1 MARRPNQVSMPNPEF
16 GVDFDASARAM
27 HQSASKGSLMVHE
40 KAFSMPAVARKSL
53 AATMFERNT
62 MLKTLKRKI
71 ALVAVAALGSAG
83 LAVVAAPAANAANLT
98 ATATVTP
105 VRVTSTAGT
114 QDAVPRASLSFTT
127 PNALTDGGIDAFTIT
142 VTSAPTS
149 GALVNIGTQTNTAK
163 YYSDSLAT
171 NPAATG
177 GPTIATDILTASA
190 SVGDTLTFPI
200 WVTSTAPGTY
210 SGTLLLSD
218 ADANADVT
226 VSWSFT
232 TTGAPATISLDKSA
246 VNLPSVAEAT
256 TANSTGA
263 ALAGTTLTIT
273 VANTF
278 TAGNLVTL
286 AGFGNSASG
295 AGTNAAAVFNTTHV
309 IATATPTAI
318 TVVIPAVAADDGN
331 LDDVIGTATS
341 VIVHDAVVVSLKDA
355 AGKVTQPAT
364 GDSITASVVDATN
377 IVLQASAAYGASYTI
392 TDADLAD
399 STHTLRIASKTAT
412 ADSETITFTPAGV
425 LGATGVTAVTG
436 TATTIAY
443 GTLAATAASLVT
455 APSASAVILKNASTA
470 QTDYSVDPGT
480 SSFTIET
487 SGLEAGKAYRIGVL
501 VTEVVG
507 GGTSPAGTVSV
518 DGETAAAFTLGT
530 VRYKYGV
537 ASATGKVTTVIA
549 LTTLMTSTD
558 HIQINV
564 NSDDTTY
571 TQTSDVK
578 ITAATSQNTITLT
591 SPATTPSV
599 AVTGSTTTVAGTIK
613 DQYGNAFAGATV
625 TVVGDQTVS
634 SGTDPAN
641 LTAQAV
647 TDATGAFSVNLAAVS
662 SLATTMA
669 LTVDATRGGVS
680 ATQKTATINF
690 NAGGAA
696 SAITWAGLGDEDTA
710 VTATKH
716 PLIVVPFDGTMTG
729 AISDELWDVATGKAE
744 GDADANNDEC
754 WALEVNT
761 TPLAQVTFTGSE
773 GVLFSKTTC
782 IGQKVSDATM
792 VPTVTVASKTLDAT
806 PNSVWITSKK
816 VGLNTVT
823 MTSGSVTKTIKFY
836 AQNFFTAATKGEA
849 ARDIVL
855 DSATKSLSG
864 GEIGFVTATVVDTFG
879 NPVAQAAAASTV
891 KASITGAA
899 LLDGPSLSKSGL
911 VSDADGKITLG
922 IIAGN
927 AAGTATLT
935 VTGVNVA
942 GSQFGALVGAVTSTT
957 TAGTDATFK
966 ASANVKTAT
975 ITVTAASAASNPAI
989 DAVKT
994 DVSSVKADVKAVSDT
1009 VATLSKAVTTV
1020 QSSVTELTSS
1030 FATQIKSLTD
1040 AIAKISRAIA
1050 ALQKSLKKK

>member
-1 MARRPNQVSMPNPEF
+1 
-16 GVDFDASARAM
+16 
-27 HQSASKGSLMVHE
+27 
-40 KAFSMPAVARKSL
+40 
-53 AATMFERNT
+53 

-71 ALVAVAALGSAG
+71 ALVAVAALGASGVAIVSA
-83 LAVVAAPAANAANLT
+83 PIANADNLT

-114 QDAVPRASLSFTT
+114 QDAVPRANLSFTT

-149 GALVNIGTQTNTAK
+149 AAVVNIGTQTAAGK

-171 NPAATG
+171 APAATG

-190 SVGDTLTFPI
+190 AIGDTLTFPI

-210 SGTLLLSD
+210 AGTLLLSD

-232 TTGAPATISLDKSA
+232 TTGAPATISLDKTA
-246 VNLPSVAEAT
+246 VNLPSVAEVT
-256 TANSTGA
+256 TGNSTA
-263 ALAGTTLTIT
+263 AVLAGTTLTVT

-286 AGFGNSASG
+286 AGLGASAT
-295 AGTNAAAVFNTTHV
+295 AANAAGVFNTTHV

-318 TVVIPAVAADDGN
+318 TVVIPAAAADDGA
-331 LDDVIGTATS
+331 LADQVGTATS
-341 VIVHDAVVVSLKDA
+341 VIVHDSIVISVKDA
-355 AGKVTQPAT
+355 SGKVTQPAT
-364 GDSITASVVDATN
+364 GDSITASVVDAAN

-455 APSASAVILKNASTA
+455 APSASAVILKNASAA

-480 SSFTIET
+480 SSFTVET

-501 VTEVVG
+501 VTEVAA

-537 ASATGKVTTVIA
+537 ASASGKVTTVIA
-549 LTTLMTSTD
+549 LTTLMSSTD

-599 AVTGSTTTVAGTIK
+599 AVTGSTTKVAGTIK

-647 TDATGAFSVNLAAVS
+647 TDATGAFTVNLAAVS

-696 SAITWAGLGDEDTA
+696 TAITWAGLGDEDSA
-710 VTATKH
+710 VTATKL
-716 PLIVVPFDGTMTG
+716 PLIVVPFDGAMTG
-729 AISDELWDVATGKAE
+729 AVSDELWDVATAAPE
-744 GDADANNDEC
+744 GDANANNDEC

-773 GVLFSKTTC
+773 GVLFSTTTC
-782 IGQKVSDATM
+782 IGQNVSAATM
-792 VPTVTVASKTLDAT
+792 LPTVTVASKTLDAN

-823 MTSGSVTKTIKFY
+823 MTSGAVTKTIRFY
-836 AQNFFTAATKGEA
+836 AQNFFTAATKGES

-855 DSATKSLSG
+855 DSTTKSLTG
-864 GEIGFVTATVVDTFG
+864 GEIGFITATVVDTFG
-879 NPVAQAAAASTV
+879 NPVQQAAAASTV
-891 KASITGAA
+891 RAAITGAA

-927 AAGTATLT
+927 AAGSATLT

-942 GSQFGALVGAVTSTT
+942 GSQFGALVGTATSTT
-957 TAGTDATFK
+957 TAGTDTTFK

-975 ITVTAASAASNPAI
+975 ITVAAASAAANPAI
-989 DAVKT
+989 DA
-994 DVSSVKADVKAVSDT
+994 VKADVKAVSDT
-1009 VATLSKAVTTV
+1009 VKTLSNAVTTI

-1030 FATQIKSLTD
+1030 FSAQIKSLSS

-1050 ALQKSLKKK
+1050 ALSKRIR

>member
-1 MARRPNQVSMPNPEF
+1 
-16 GVDFDASARAM
+16 
-27 HQSASKGSLMVHE
+27 MVHE

-53 AATMFERNT
+53 AATLFERNT

-83 LAVVAAPAANAANLT
+83 LAVVAAPVANAAAAD
-98 ATATVTP
+98 ATSVAITP
-105 VRVTSTAGT
+105 VRVSATGGV
-114 QDAVPRASLSFTT
+114 QDVVPNASLSFVT
-127 PNALTDGGIDAFTIT
+127 PNALTDGVALDAFTLT
-142 VTSAPTS
+142 VTTAPTS
-149 GALVNIGTQTNTAK
+149 TARVNVYFAGDASKGFYDTLGGNPTAINGGAAGTDVLSATAN
-163 YYSDSLAT
+163 A
-171 NPAATG
+171 
-177 GPTIATDILTASA
+177 
-190 SVGDTLTFPI
+190 GDTVTLGI
-200 WVTSTAPGTY
+200 SVTSTAPGTY
-210 SGTLLLSD
+210 AGTLLLSD
-218 ADANADVT
+218 ADADDVT
-226 VSWSFT
+226 VRWSFT
-232 TTGAPATISLDKSA
+232 TTGAPTAISLSKTA
-246 VNLPSVAEAT
+246 INLPSVAANAAVTNNVVCATNVQTVT
-256 TANSTGA
+256 TAA
-263 ALAGTTLTIT
+263 AHGFT
-273 VANTF
+273 V
-278 TAGNLVTL
+278 GNLVTL
-286 AGFGNSASG
+286 AGHTDG
-295 AGTNAAAVFNTTHV
+295 AGTAA
-309 IATATPTAI
+309 IATVPSATTF
-318 TVVIPAVAADDGN
+318 TVALACTDANPMADSA
-331 LDDVIGTATS
+331 GTATS
-341 VIVHDAVVVSLKDA
+341 VITHDAISIGLTDA
-355 AGKVTQPAT
+355 AAKATQPAT
-364 GDSITASVVDATN
+364 GDSITASVVDAAN
-377 IVLQASAAYGASYTI
+377 IVLQGATYGASYTI
-392 TDADLAD
+392 TDANLAD
-399 STHTLRIASKTAT
+399 GTHSLRVASNTAT
-412 ADSETITFTPAGV
+412 ADTETITFTPAGV
-425 LGATGVTAVTG
+425 LGATGVANVTA
-436 TATTIAY
+436 TATTVAY
-443 GTLAATAASLVT
+443 GTLAASAASLVT

-480 SSFTIET
+480 SSFTVET

-501 VTEVVG
+501 VTEVAA

-537 ASATGKVTTVIA
+537 ASATGKVTTVVA
-549 LTTLMTSTD
+549 LTTLMSSTD

-599 AVTGSTTTVAGTIK
+599 ATTGSTTTVAGTIK

-647 TDATGAFSVNLAAVS
+647 TDAAGAFTVNLAAVS
-662 SLATTMA
+662 ALATSMA

-690 NAGGAA
+690 NTSGAA
-696 SAITWAGLGDEDTA
+696 TAITWAGLGDEDSAT
-710 VTATKH
+710 TATKH

-729 AISDELWDVATGKAE
+729 AISDELWDVATAKAE

-792 VPTVTVASKTLDAT
+792 VSTVTVASKTLDAN

-855 DSATKSLSG
+855 DSATKTLSG

-957 TAGTDATFK
+957 TAGTDTTYK

-975 ITVTAASAASNPAI
+975 ITVTTAAAAANPAI
-989 DAVKT
+989 DAVK
-994 DVSSVKADVKAVSDT
+994 SDVKAVSDT
-1009 VATLSKAVTTV
+1009 VATLSKAVTTI

-1030 FATQIKSLTD
+1030 FSAQIKSLSA

-1050 ALQKSLKKK
+1050 ALSKKIK